1 MKVTID
7 DQRCQGHA
15 RCVTICPDV
24 FGMDD
29 DGKGRVLESVVP
41 ERLRDEVD
49 EAVLACPES
58 AITTEG

>member
-7 DQRCQGHA
+7 DGRCQGHA

-29 DGKGRVLESVVP
+29 DGRGLVLDSDVP
-41 ERLRDEVD
+41 ERLKDEVD

-58 AITTEG
+58 AIAVEG